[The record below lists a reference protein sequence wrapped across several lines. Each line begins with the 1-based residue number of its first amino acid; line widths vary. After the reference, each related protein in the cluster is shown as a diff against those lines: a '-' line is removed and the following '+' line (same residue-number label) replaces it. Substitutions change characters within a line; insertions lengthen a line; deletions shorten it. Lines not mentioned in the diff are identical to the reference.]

1 MNLKPEIDSTNGVTQ
16 LEDSK
21 ILRPFCNST
30 SIYYFVYIK
39 RIYEI
44 SSLVVKLNELSS
56 MKKEFVRVSHHCNQS
71 LPKRWRQDGGIG
83 ASHPLAP
90 GLIH

>member
-1 MNLKPEIDSTNGVTQ
+1 MNLKPEIDSTNRVTQ

-30 SIYYFVYIK
+30 LATTIYYFVYIK

-56 MKKEFVRVSHHCNQS
+56 MKKEFVRVSDHCNQS
-71 LPKRWRQDGGIG
+71 LPKRWR
-83 ASHPLAP
+83 H
-90 GLIH
+90 